1 MIFAA
6 SLPLAKIL
14 DININNKLT
23 IKNIISPSSSK
34 GVLNMTKEELAK
46 MIKVISLEDLY
57 NEEEE
62 RNKFEG
68 IYKIFITILHDL
80 CYISHM

>member
-1 MIFAA
+1 
-6 SLPLAKIL
+6 
-14 DININNKLT
+14 
-23 IKNIISPSSSK
+23 
-34 GVLNMTKEELAK
+34 MTKEELAK